1 MGKEVKF
8 TTKLPVAKLELNE
21 GQLEGLPTNPRYIKD
36 EKFAKLKLSLER
48 SPEFL
53 EANPLKVYIIIGGN
67 MRFLAGK
74 EIGIKEFPCYIFA
87 KETTTEK
94 LKEFLI
100 KDNVAYGSTDWD
112 SLANN
117 DWNVDDLDEWGMDVS
132 FLDGG
137 DFVLEAGTL
146 DGLQEGGFQ
155 NQVRE
160 ETNSFQMSFV
170 FPLDKKDDIDNFIKK
185 QGKGYIVNRIV
196 EMCCEDSEK
205 DEGTEGL
212 DKDIVN

>member
-8 TTKLPVAKLELNE
+8 TTKLPAAKLELNE
-21 GQLEGLPTNPRYIKD
+21 GQLDGLPTNPRYIKD

-53 EANPLKVYIIIGGN
+53 EANPLKVYPLNNGNYIIIGGN

-100 KDNVAYGSTDWD
+100 KDNVAYGNTDWD

-117 DWNVDDLDEWGMDVS
+117 DWNVDDLDEWGMDVD
-132 FLDGG
+132 FLKGSEV
-137 DFVLEAGTL
+137 DFNDVEEISEKNYEQPKTEMLVCPNCHHQDFAIH
-146 DGLQEGGFQ
+146 FQ
-155 NQVRE
+155 KVKVDSNQTRQDSE
-160 ETNSFQMSFV
+160 NENEIE
-170 FPLDKKDDIDNFIKK
+170 PL
-185 QGKGYIVNRIV
+185 
-196 EMCCEDSEK
+196 EDS
-205 DEGTEGL
+205 
-212 DKDIVN
+212 VF